1 MKKNNTTTNPKAE
14 EIRLRRMEVERLHIW
29 GYSVSEIAQEVGVDE
44 RTVSRDIQENRRER
58 LHMIIY
64 GNSGDSHIESAGAWL
79 RNELADYIAFM
90 DEAKRSFLEQ
100 SRTFKTEASKSRALW
115 FAVQLTNQKVETIK
129 SLMFSIDDIANGAVH
144 LHEDIIREKVEDA
157 NSFLR

>member
-1 MKKNNTTTNPKAE
+1 MNKKTPNKPKAE

-29 GYSVSEIAQEVGVDE
+29 GHTVSEIAHEVGVDE

-58 LHMIIY
+58 LNMIIY
-64 GNSGDSHIESAGAWL
+64 GEGSHMESAGVWL

-129 SLMFSIDDIANGAVH
+129 SLMFSIDDIANGSAH
-144 LHEDIIREKVEDA
+144 LHEDIIREEVEDA